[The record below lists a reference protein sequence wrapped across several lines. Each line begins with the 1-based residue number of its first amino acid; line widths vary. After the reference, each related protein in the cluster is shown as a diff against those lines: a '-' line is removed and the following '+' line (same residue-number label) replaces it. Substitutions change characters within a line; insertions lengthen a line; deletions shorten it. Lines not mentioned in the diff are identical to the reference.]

1 MKAPFGD
8 PTPKELEF
16 LSAAREGD
24 LHVVIRLCE
33 EQDIDINIRG
43 PHNGMTALYH
53 AATQG
58 HRAILDY
65 LLAQDGID
73 VNIPNALGQTP
84 LMRAV
89 WFEQEY
95 AVEKLLEHR
104 RIDVMATDHDG
115 LSSAFSWADFI
126 GNPQISKIL
135 SEKTG
140 MPLNE
145 EKRFVSKMEN
155 WWNG

>member
-1 MKAPFGD
+1 MKGPFGE
-8 PTPKELEF
+8 PSAKELEF
-16 LSAAREGD
+16 LQAALEGD
-24 LHVVIRLCE
+24 LHTVIRLCE
-33 EQDIDINIRG
+33 EKEININTRG
-43 PHNGMTALYH
+43 PQNGMTALYH
-53 AATQG
+53 AASHG
-58 HRAILDY
+58 HNAMLDY
-65 LLAQDGID
+65 LLVQDGID

-89 WFEQEY
+89 WFEQEK
-95 AVEKLLEHR
+95 AVEKLLDHAE
-104 RIDVMATDHDG
+104 IDVAATDHEG

-126 GNPQISKIL
+126 GNPHISKIL

-145 EKRFVSKMEN
+145 EKRFISKMEN